1 MCEPSLSDLSTFLY
15 LDMLA
20 DILMQDSLELESD
33 FNTKLKFLKE
43 QEHICLDNAQNALPV
58 DETLK
63 SVNHIMLRVEMELHE
78 NEINLIEAEKAVTKL
93 EQSYP
98 SPEILAGQTYP
109 LASTTYQDLL
119 SILMSTKKTAEQCNQ
134 IKEEVATYN
143 EQISA
148 KVPSVNLVTKLID
161 CHNNTLESME
171 KQIEKLQNQVTQVQK
186 EFELLNKEYES
197 QFHAMCP
204 CKKIK
209 ELKTKRH
216 N

>member
-109 LASTTYQDLL
+109 LPSSAIRSKRR
-119 SILMSTKKTAEQCNQ
+119 SRRIMSKYPQRCL
-134 IKEEVATYN
+134 
-143 EQISA
+143 
-148 KVPSVNLVTKLID
+148 P
-161 CHNNTLESME
+161 
-171 KQIEKLQNQVTQVQK
+171 
-186 EFELLNKEYES
+186 
-197 QFHAMCP
+197 
-204 CKKIK
+204 
-209 ELKTKRH
+209 
-216 N
+216 